1 MVNVVVVKMT
11 LPPRDLIVKNAE
23 DVLNK
28 EYEKSVEQLK
38 LIKNKISEDLL
49 NELNS
54 IKKTIVSEL
63 R

>member
-1 MVNVVVVKMT
+1 MT